1 MHAKSSIFFIS
12 VTFFF
17 IDENYAGSRKTG
29 GDLLR
34 RRLRGIARRALQL
47 QLQIGSVTKL
57 RDRRIS
63 RMRDPGCHQPRPDQ
77 QRFQSELQR
86 LS

>member
-34 RRLRGIARRALQL
+34 RRLRGIARRAL
-47 QLQIGSVTKL
+47 
-57 RDRRIS
+57 
-63 RMRDPGCHQPRPDQ
+63 
-77 QRFQSELQR
+77 
-86 LS
+86 